1 MVAFPDFH
9 VDAFETAK
17 EREWAASQPV
27 AERQRMVMQLLAPTP
42 TFQRTVKFLQ
52 SQHMPVPGGRHSR
65 GSVCGILGPSR
76 VGKSW
81 AVKAYCNSLGEV
93 DGDEA
98 VMARAV
104 YVDCNKRWT
113 PLVFAQALADAAG
126 VRRKGRASAAALL
139 DLVRGDVV
147 EYGVELVV
155 IDDAQWMFA
164 NPSAADQVKG
174 FLIGL
179 AEARSCNVV
188 LVGTEP
194 IDLVVRSEESL
205 VGRGQF
211 PTLWLEP
218 SAWRD
223 GTGPGEFHLALGT
236 IDRMLPFRQRSKLD
250 APVLAA
256 HLYHVSAGK
265 LGLAMN
271 YLIDATNIAMSNGAA
286 SVTMDD
292 FHAAA
297 QSRRRRGDAWDPFE
311 SAIDVRDPGT
321 ARSDFDDD
329 DDEAAGRIRDMLEV
343 DKGPPRTGSRGGANR
358 GAETKAT
365 LTKRRR

>member
-1 MVAFPDFH
+1 MIPFPDFH
-9 VDAFETAK
+9 VDAFETAE

-27 AERQRMVMQLLAPTP
+27 AERQHMVAQLLAPTP
-42 TFQRTVKFLQ
+42 TFLRTVRFLQ

-98 VMARAV
+98 VMARAI

-139 DLVRGDVV
+139 DLVKGDVV
-147 EYGVELVV
+147 EHGVELVV

-164 NPSAADQVKG
+164 NPHAADQVKG
-174 FLIGL
+174 FVIGL

-218 SAWRD
+218 SGWRD
-223 GTGPGEFHLALGT
+223 GTEPGEFHLALGT
-236 IDRMLPFRQRSKLD
+236 IDKMLPFRQPSNLD
-250 APVLAA
+250 DPVLAA

-271 YLIDATNIAMSNGAA
+271 YVVDAANIAMSQGAGNI
-286 SVTMDD
+286 TMED
-292 FHAAA
+292 FQVAA
-297 QSRRRRGDAWDPFE
+297 QPRRRRGDSWEPFV
-311 SAIDVRDPGT
+311 SPIDVEDPGT
-321 ARSDFDDD
+321 TRSDFDVE
-329 DDEAAGRIRDMLEV
+329 DEDASKRIRDMLEGT
-343 DKGPPRTGSRGGANR
+343 DEPPKPGKDQGTKRGG
-358 GAETKAT
+358 GPKPT
-365 LTKRRR
+365 LNKRRR